1 MNTAQH
7 ATYRSLL
14 QHLAAEGK
22 LTAEGLATLATLQA
36 QLGLPRED
44 VLTIEREVLGR
55 SKEEALA
62 ARLSGA
68 TPAPVSMPAPGAGAA
83 AVAFGAVGRAGAD
96 GAQRA
101 AAPVAVAATLSG
113 GQTAVGAADGLD
125 AHGGG
130 SAAGGLR
137 PGEVVAGRFE
147 VRAVLGEGG
156 MGQVLRVLDRKLGA
170 ERAMKVIR
178 AALVRRADIAARFRD
193 EVITCQRLSH
203 PNIVRVFDYD
213 EDESRGLRF
222 FTMELV
228 DGVTLRRWLQ
238 ARRAAGRP
246 PTLDEFETIARSVCE
261 ALTHVHTVTIHR
273 DLKPEN
279 VMIDPT
285 TLATKLM
292 DFGIAKV
299 LDARSPHVTAG
310 PLGTAYYM
318 APEVDRGG
326 PVDARA
332 DIYAAAVMFYE
343 LLAGE
348 LPRAGSKA
356 LSDARRDVP
365 AAISRAIGRAM
376 SSNPEERF
384 ATAAAFCDALL
395 GARGAAGGDGFSA
408 AAVVGSLNQMGAV
421 AGRGLHQISKSL
433 LQAREA
439 LRDSVKPW
447 SAPRMTP
454 PAGAAAA
461 AQRWVAYVLGCF
473 FAPLGALACVGLWK
487 REASERRERGEAPRP
502 LWRFLLAAPS
512 ELYPWPAGPAA
523 LKLAILALTWL
534 TVLFW
539 GLFLTAIAAAIIDEL

>member
-7 ATYRSLL
+7 VTYRSLL
-14 QHLAAEGK
+14 EHLAADGK

-68 TPAPVSMPAPGAGAA
+68 TPAPVSIPAPAAGAA
-83 AVAFGAVGRAGAD
+83 FVAFDAAGRD
-96 GAQRA
+96 GAERA
-101 AAPVAVAATLSG
+101 VAPVAVAATLSG

-125 AHGGG
+125 AHSGGRI
-130 SAAGGLR
+130 AGGLR

-147 VRAVLGEGG
+147 VRSVLGEGG
-156 MGQVLRVLDRKLGA
+156 MGQVLKVLDRKLGV

-246 PTLDEFETIARSVCE
+246 PTLEEFETIARGVCE
-261 ALTHVHTVTIHR
+261 ALAHVHTVTIHR

-356 LSDARRDVP
+356 LSDTRRDVP
-365 AAISRAIGRAM
+365 ETISRAIGRAL
-376 SSNPEERF
+376 STNPEERF
-384 ATAAAFCDALL
+384 ATAAAFGEALL
-395 GARGAAGGDGFSA
+395 GARGAGGGAGFSA
-408 AAVVGSLNQMGAV
+408 AAVVGSLNQMGAA
-421 AGRGLHQISKSL
+421 AGRGLQQISKSL

-439 LRDSVKPW
+439 LRDSVKSR
-447 SAPRMTP
+447 SAPSASGP

-461 AQRWVAYVLGCF
+461 QRWMTYLLGCV
-473 FAPLGALACVGLWK
+473 FAPLGALACALLWK

-502 LWRFLLAAPS
+502 LWRFLAAAPS
-512 ELYPWPAGPAA
+512 ELYPWPEGPAG
-523 LKLAILALTWL
+523 LKLAILALVWL
-534 TVLFW
+534 TILFW
-539 GLFLTAIAAAIIDEL
+539 ALILTAIAAAIIDEL